1 MLIAISLNSCAPTDT
16 KVPEKVEAMLTKDV
30 TTQELEYLLPSP
42 ADVLEM
48 VYDLGLTFSVNHV
61 APLRNPHD
69 FILYRNQA
77 LNFGVYLTDFSG
89 LLLFEKY
96 AESLKYLTQI
106 QGMAIQIGAE
116 KYFDDYFFNS
126 ILTNLN
132 KSDTLKTL
140 AVEQSALFIN
150 KMESIGN
157 KDLVLLISTGA
168 MVEVLYISSNIF
180 NERHINNNTLTA
192 IANFDLLFDT
202 FYLNY
207 LQSRPD
213 DPGLQ
218 VLTSNLQDIRNA
230 LKSMNIIRTS
240 NPVLENGNVVISSK
254 ISHEVTSLKL
264 SVLKKLIAKTRNK
277 LINQEL

>member
-1 MLIAISLNSCAPTDT
+1 
-16 KVPEKVEAMLTKDV
+16 
-30 TTQELEYLLPSP
+30 
-42 ADVLEM
+42 
-48 VYDLGLTFSVNHV
+48 
-61 APLRNPHD
+61 
-69 FILYRNQA
+69 
-77 LNFGVYLTDFSG
+77 
-89 LLLFEKY
+89 
-96 AESLKYLTQI
+96 
-106 QGMAIQIGAE
+106 
-116 KYFDDYFFNS
+116 
-126 ILTNLN
+126 
-132 KSDTLKTL
+132 
-140 AVEQSALFIN
+140 
-150 KMESIGN
+150 MESIGN